1 MSTNGPMLERLDLM
15 MLDSYYNA
23 LRGIACIVK
32 GILLLGKVSMEL
44 LLVIFIVDA
53 VCFAVLMALP
63 FRAVLAVYDCLRAR
77 RNYQDTLPLF
87 QRRGEYR

>member
-1 MSTNGPMLERLDLM
+1 MLERLDLM

-32 GILLLGKVSMEL
+32 GILLLGKASMEL

-63 FRAVLAVYDCLRAR
+63 LRAVLAVYDCLRAR

-87 QRRGEYR
+87 QRRREYR